1 MKLDTA
7 EFLEVFERIASIG
20 ATPDG
25 GCERLSMSPED
36 IEARALAHRAARGGG
51 LCGLAGAD
59 RLDLG
64 ASRGGGPLARA
75 GPGRVAH

>member
-7 EFLEVFERIASIG
+7 AFLEVFERIASIG

-36 IEARALAHRAARGGG
+36 IEARALLTGLLEEEGFAVWQEPTGSIWARLEGE
-51 LCGLAGAD
+51 D
-59 RLDLG
+59 RSG
-64 ASRGGGPLARA
+64 
-75 GPGRVAH
+75 